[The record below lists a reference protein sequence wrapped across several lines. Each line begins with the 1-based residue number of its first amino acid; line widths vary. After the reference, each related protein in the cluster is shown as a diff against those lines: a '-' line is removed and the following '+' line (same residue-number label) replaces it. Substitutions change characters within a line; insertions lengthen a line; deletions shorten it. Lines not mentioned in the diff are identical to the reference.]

1 MTDDYSEEEHK
12 IKVPRFEESM
22 GFYTSPARS
31 RNMSKIRSKNSKPEL
46 ILRKAL
52 WSKNIRFRL
61 HDKSLP
67 GTPDIVIKKYK
78 LAIFVD
84 GEFWHGFNWKKNK
97 TQIKSNQLYWIPK
110 IERNMQKDMRVNK
123 ALRDM
128 NYVVFRFWTQDIL
141 KNLPIV
147 LNQIALFLETRKL
160 WK

>member
-1 MTDDYSEEEHK
+1 MANYNDENDSIH
-12 IKVPRFEESM
+12 VPRFEEAA
-22 GFYTSPARS
+22 GFYTDKKRS
-31 RNMSKIRSKNSKPEL
+31 AQMSKIRSRNSKPEL

-52 WSKNIRFRL
+52 WAKNIRFRL

-84 GEFWHGFNWKKNK
+84 GEFWHGFDWQKKRE
-97 TQIKSNQLYWIPK
+97 TIKSNRLFWIPK
-110 IERNMQKDMRVNK
+110 IERNMQKDVRVNK

-128 NYVVFRFWTQDIL
+128 DYVVFRFWTQDIL
-141 KNLPIV
+141 KNLPKV
-147 LNQIALFLETRKL
+147 LNQIELFLETRRL

>member
-1 MTDDYSEEEHK
+1 MANYDKENDR
-12 IKVPRFEESM
+12 ILVPRFEEAA
-22 GFYTSPARS
+22 GFYTSPKRS
-31 RNMSKIRSKNSKPEL
+31 RIMSKIRSRNSKPEL
-46 ILRKAL
+46 ILRRAL

-84 GEFWHGFNWKKNK
+84 GEFWHGFEWNNK
-97 TQIKSNQLYWIPK
+97 RETIKSYRLFWIPK
-110 IERNMQKDMRVNK
+110 IERNMQKDVRVNK

-128 NYVVFRFWTQDIL
+128 DYVVFRFWTQDIL
-141 KNLPIV
+141 KNLPKV
-147 LNQIALFLETRKL
+147 LNQIELFLETRKL

>member
-1 MTDDYSEEEHK
+1 MGKYDDENDRIY
-12 IKVPRFEESM
+12 VPRFEEAA
-22 GFYTSPARS
+22 GFYTTSKRS
-31 RNMSKIRSKNSKPEL
+31 YNMSKIRSRDSKPEL
-46 ILRKAL
+46 VLRKAL

-84 GEFWHGFNWKKNK
+84 GEFWHGFDWKKYK
-97 TQIKSNQLYWIPK
+97 ERIKSNRLFWIPK
-110 IERNMQKDMRVNK
+110 IERNMQKDIRMNR

-128 NYVVFRFWTQDIL
+128 DYVVFRFWTQDIL
-141 KNLPIV
+141 MNLPTI
-147 LNQIALFLETRKL
+147 LNQIELFLKTIKL

>member
-1 MTDDYSEEEHK
+1 MANYDDENDRIH
-12 IKVPRFEESM
+12 VPRFEEAA
-22 GFYTSPARS
+22 GFYTTSKRS
-31 RNMSKIRSKNSKPEL
+31 YNMSKIRSRNSKPEL

-67 GTPDIVIKKYK
+67 GTPDIVIKKCK

-84 GEFWHGFNWKKNK
+84 GEFWHGFDWKKNK
-97 TQIKSNQLYWIPK
+97 ERIKSNRLFWIPK

-128 NYVVFRFWTQDIL
+128 DYVVFRFWTQDIL
-141 KNLPIV
+141 KNLPKV
-147 LNQIALFLETRKL
+147 LNQIGLFLETRRL

>member
-1 MTDDYSEEEHK
+1 MVEYGEKSDR
-12 IKVPRFEESM
+12 IPVPRFEESA
-22 GFYTSPARS
+22 GFYTSKKRS
-31 RNMSKIRSKNSKPEL
+31 IQMSKIRSLNTKPEL

-84 GEFWHGFNWKKNK
+84 GEFWHGFNWQNK
-97 TQIKSNQLYWIPK
+97 RETIKTNRLFWIPK

-128 NYVVFRFWTQDIL
+128 DYVVFRFWTQDIL
-141 KNLPIV
+141 KNLPKV
-147 LNQIALFLETRKL
+147 LNQIELFLETRRL